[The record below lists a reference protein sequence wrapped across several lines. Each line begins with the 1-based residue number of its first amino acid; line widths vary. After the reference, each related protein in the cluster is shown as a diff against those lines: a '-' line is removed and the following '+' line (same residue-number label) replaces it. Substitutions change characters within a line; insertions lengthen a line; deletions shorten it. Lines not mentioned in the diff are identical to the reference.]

1 MQLSFKI
8 LENSGHTAGGDS
20 CDSMS
25 SSDDTYSFSSD
36 DEAEYVKPVV
46 PQRVRTSQNQR
57 DVSGNNSEDKQEGKK
72 DDSSNLDSEQ
82 ASGSQ
87 FKSNSGKNDSISQKS
102 ELVSEKPESTS
113 QKGDQSSRKAHNV
126 EGSLENVEPGN
137 TLNNFLEICT
147 KRLPHDDILPE
158 EVNDEAIV
166 PGGFQGTNL
175 KNSLAESAGKE
186 SSSSKGSEMGDTK
199 YKEITEEPE
208 EQDAK
213 CENTACENT
222 DCGTAGSENTAV
234 IPGLQEIQE
243 GLINDYD
250 AINDQKDDIRL
261 KQDVSVKHEQ
271 IVADN
276 SEGSPAGNVEILA
289 TETTTSIEN
298 DTTNLPDGLVEG
310 GGTSSNTDIS
320 PGSKNM
326 ILPQETG
333 ENPSEDLP
341 PKETDVRT
349 EGESE
354 EVRQE
359 MSSTDKEISAET
371 ENQ

>member
-20 CDSMS
+20 SDSMS

-46 PQRVRTSQNQR
+46 PQRVRISQSQR
-57 DVSGNNSEDKQEGKK
+57 DVSGNNSEAKQEGKK

-87 FKSNSGKNDSISQKS
+87 FKSNSGENDSISQKS
-102 ELVSEKPESTS
+102 ELVSEKPDSTS

-147 KRLPHDDILPE
+147 KRLPPDDVLPE

-175 KNSLAESAGKE
+175 KNSLAERAGKE
-186 SSSSKGSEMGDTK
+186 SSSSKGSDMGDTK

-213 CENTACENT
+213 GENTACENT
-222 DCGTAGSENTAV
+222 ESGTAGSENAAV

-250 AINDQKDDIRL
+250 AINNQKDDIGL
-261 KQDVSVKHEQ
+261 KQDVSVKHEE

-276 SEGSPAGNVEILA
+276 PEGSPTGNVEILA
-289 TETTTSIEN
+289 TEISIEN
-298 DTTNLPDGLVEG
+298 DATNLSDGLVES
-310 GGTSSNTDIS
+310 GGTPGNTEIS
-320 PGSKNM
+320 PGSKNK

-341 PKETDVRT
+341 RKETDVRA

-354 EVRQE
+354 EVK
-359 MSSTDKEISAET
+359 DKFLRT
-371 ENQ
+371 RNVLNR